1 MIYERIEIVNS
12 LETEHDR
19 QFIMLKKNIFDVS
32 NKLVEKFPH
41 MFMENGPIKYPK
53 ITSSHTLIS
62 DRSSSYFADDRF
74 NFDNSDDIVVYTYD
88 NSPPPITIES
98 NYVGTFLVMYLKDGS
113 MLSFYLLPFG
123 YNYCKFNVF
132 EKRYSNNTDYSID
145 GRALQFPGLGI
156 GFIPAN
162 GYVKREPLPL
172 YSKKITSRSNEEV
185 YVADLDKEWNLGS
198 PYITNAVK
206 DIICI
211 NDNTFALSLGNIYY
225 TEKDYYSPGI
235 IIITKTMKDKI
246 AIIMPSASAETDDI
260 VKIAGFN
267 DVYRNSLVA
276 VTYESKFA
284 PYRYDNSCASLNDI
298 PKNCNTSA
306 GTVAAIANPPGIP
319 AANDAIEDW
328 LVLFIINLLAIALI
342 SSLDTPAPIGPL
354 LIILSSISTFEEN
367 PSAKNL
373 FLSTFTPGI

>member
-284 PYRYDNSCASLNDI
+284 PYRYDTIPFKSTFGDKTILNPIIIQGTDDYCPDCFYVPVSQYI
-298 PKNCNTSA
+298 LPKNED
-306 GTVAAIANPPGIP
+306 TVLNINGEPYYYNGFIAVK
-319 AANDAIEDW
+319 
-328 LVLFIINLLAIALI
+328 LY
-342 SSLDTPAPIGPL
+342 
-354 LIILSSISTFEEN
+354 
-367 PSAKNL
+367 
-373 FLSTFTPGI
+373 